1 MDTQLSSMLTK
12 SLPFLRGDLQTVD
25 PSLPNLIELLKSAGA
40 GECWHKDGCFLSH
53 LTDVYRILKLWNA
66 PNSIALCGLFHS
78 VYSNSYVNL
87 ALFDV
92 NSDGRETL
100 RSLIGADA
108 ERLVHLF
115 CIVDRQTLIHD
126 DLIFQYSDDELV
138 HHLQCSEESV
148 LKLRE
153 TGVSDTSESW
163 RQKLQAVLPA
173 QGIKVKHIKTAEEVH
188 LSRRMVAAFLLMTMA
203 DFSDQYYSFQDE
215 LFDNENGRL
224 EFTGNSFTALWPGDG
239 RPGLWMNSISR
250 MGAIYNLILREEDIF
265 IQETIT
271 QRSQEHKIN
280 NRDEDLELVV
290 PPVFEYCTKLLD
302 TEKQIA
308 ARDLYWDVMV
318 SHKRMET
325 VEEMLKESCEK
336 NRYVGEPY
344 LVLGQVYVSTGKFE
358 EAEKV
363 AEEGLRL
370 IMEWGSSWDKRMSWE
385 GWIAW
390 GRLILMNAK
399 NKSWPKSSWGILNL
413 GLVSLV
419 VLCCVVLCCVVGK

>member
-1 MDTQLSSMLTK
+1 MSTQLSNMLSK
-12 SLPFLRGDLQTVD
+12 ALPFLRGDLQTID
-25 PSLPNLIELLKSAGA
+25 PSLPNLITLLQSSGA

-87 ALFDV
+87 ALFDI

-100 RSLIGADA
+100 RGLIGVEA

-126 DLIFQYSDDELV
+126 DIIFKYSDDELV
-138 HHLQCSEESV
+138 YHLQCSEESV
-148 LKLRE
+148 IKVRE
-153 TGVSDTSESW
+153 TGISNSNEQW
-163 RQKLQAVLPA
+163 RQKLQSILPA
-173 QGIKVKHIKTAEEVH
+173 QGIKVKHIKTGEEVH
-188 LSRRMVAAFLLMTMA
+188 LSRRMVAAFVLMTMA

-215 LFDNENGRL
+215 LFDNKNGRL
-224 EFTGNSFTALWPGDG
+224 EFTGNKFTALWPGDG

-250 MGAIYNLILREEDIF
+250 MGAIYNLIVREENIF

-271 QRSQEHKIN
+271 QRSQDFTD
-280 NRDEDLELVV
+280 RDDDLELVI
-290 PPVFEYCTKLLD
+290 PPVFQYCTKLLD
-302 TEKQIA
+302 TEKQKA
-308 ARDLYWDVMV
+308 ARDLYWDVMIN
-318 SHKRMET
+318 HNRMET
-325 VEEMLKESCEK
+325 VEMMLKESCEK

-344 LVLGQVYVSTGKFE
+344 LVLGQVYVSTGRFE

-413 GLVSLV
+413 GLVR
-419 VLCCVVLCCVVGK
+419 